1 MCVIV
6 SNSNNWLSQRI
17 QLLVHGSECLQVL
30 TGGLP
35 LPPPGSHQSLHHSHQ
50 RSPPSSPTV
59 TNRHLSSHAE
69 LCLPIHQKAFRAGV
83 ARANA
88 ANLGKPLIAQLGGEQ
103 RPNFLGEIQTCGE
116 FFPRAAAVVAE
127 RVPRRRAVGR
137 YMQQYFD
144 TQNNTKIQIQLQ
156 THM

>member
-1 MCVIV
+1 MKASRRQTKHC
-6 SNSNNWLSQRI
+6 R
-17 QLLVHGSECLQVL
+17 SEAYAAAKF
-30 TGGLP
+30 
-35 LPPPGSHQSLHHSHQ
+35 PG
-50 RSPPSSPTV
+50 
-59 TNRHLSSHAE
+59 AD
-69 LCLPIHQKAFRAGV
+69 PIFWAKFKRVAG
-83 ARANA
+83 
-88 ANLGKPLIAQLGGEQ
+88 
-103 RPNFLGEIQTCGE
+103 FE

>member
-50 RSPPSSPTV
+50 RSRSPSSPTV

-69 LCLPIHQKAFRAGV
+69 LCLPIHQKALRAGV
-83 ARANA
+83 AEANA

-103 RPNFLGEIQTCGE
+103 RPNFFGRNSNVWRV
-116 FFPRAAAVVAE
+116 FPTSGGSSGRA
-127 RVPRRRAVGR
+127 RAPAQGSWPL
-137 YMQQYFD
+137 QYRPA
-144 TQNNTKIQIQLQ
+144 QNSGKIQIQN
-156 THM
+156 TEYK